1 MLSPESGDRE
11 SAPPGDPMDVINL
24 LITALGRDHED
35 LLASRVVC
43 CSLARQIDVVFDEA
57 CLSLRLGR
65 PTATLAFLA
74 LLCVLSTD
82 GVDQPGDTAGCSAGC
97 RGVCEAC
104 ASASSAEKPPGVPR
118 FVNRAG
124 NTEEAGIDAGRGVPL
139 PSPPPTHPLSP
150 SIPTPYVRN
159 CDTRIALSPL
169 FLSQQRLTAHV
180 QGLHGYGCRD

>member
-1 MLSPESGDRE
+1 MAAWYVPNCCS
-11 SAPPGDPMDVINL
+11 
-24 LITALGRDHED
+24 
-35 LLASRVVC
+35 LASRVVC

-82 GVDQPGDTAGCSAGC
+82 GVDQAGDTAGCSAGC

-150 SIPTPYVRN
+150 SIPTSYVRN

-169 FLSQQRLTAHV
+169 SLSQQRLTAHV
-180 QGLHGYGCRD
+180 PRLQVQGLTRKV